1 MASRSRRAGGR
12 RRRPAAPTGR
22 ETIPPASLGPGRQC
36 RITALMQFMRRLLP
50 VLAGVCLAAAPAA
63 AWAGEPAAAPLAAP
77 SVRLLSPAA
86 GQVLEGGTDVTL
98 AWEPAGPLDPR
109 IEEWEAFLSVD
120 GGATYPIR
128 ITPHLDLDLRRVS
141 FPVPRLP
148 SAYVRI
154 LLRLGDERR
163 EVPVA
168 VPSRLA
174 IAARPGPLLP
184 SAAVALG
191 AGERPRRDDLGVVAW
206 VAGSR
211 RGEHLETVVA
221 APPVRGMGGV
231 RTPPEARAASP
242 ADGGSE
248 PPRPAP
254 PAPRTGLGSRPAS
267 PARPVPAAPHAAPAR
282 SILLQTSRLN
292 E

>member
-1 MASRSRRAGGR
+1 
-12 RRRPAAPTGR
+12 
-22 ETIPPASLGPGRQC
+22 
-36 RITALMQFMRRLLP
+36 MQFMCRLLP

-63 AWAGEPAAAPLAAP
+63 AWAGEPSAAPLVAP

-86 GQVLEGGTDVTL
+86 GEELQGGSEATF
-98 AWEPAGPLDPR
+98 AWEPAGPLDPG

-128 ITPHLDLDLRRVS
+128 ITPHLDLDLRQVR

-148 SAYVRI
+148 SGDVRI
-154 LLRLGDERR
+154 LLRLGDEHR
-163 EVPVA
+163 EVPVV

-184 SAAVALG
+184 AASVALG
-191 AGERPRRDDLGVVAW
+191 AGERPRPDDLRVVAW

-231 RTPPEARAASP
+231 RTSPDARSASP

-248 PPRPAP
+248 APRPSP
-254 PAPRTGLGSRPAS
+254 PAPRSGLGSRPA
-267 PARPVPAAPHAAPAR
+267 PPVRPVPVGPLPAPAR
-282 SILLQTSRLN
+282 SILLQTARRN